1 MSEAYDYA
9 EKNGYDYFTTV
20 MTISR
25 QKDSQIL
32 NKIGKELEK
41 AHRKRSIFIAT
52 SKRTKESMSLARC
65 GFITIFITSS
75 IAAANTPTPKA

>member
-1 MSEAYDYA
+1 MGEAYDYA

-41 AHRKRSIFIAT
+41 NIRKRSIFIAT
-52 SKRTKESMSLARC
+52 SRRRRESMSRGRC
-65 GFITIFITSS
+65 ESITISITSS
-75 IAAANTPTPKA
+75 IAAANTPMPKA